1 MTESNNTQPL
11 KPFKILVVGDNC
23 IDTYYYGTVDRIS
36 PEAPVPIFKPTRQ
49 EEKAGMGA
57 NVARNLQAFN
67 CNVTFVYDEYNV
79 CNKKRFICERSKQH
93 LLRVDSDRTARE
105 LTIEEDLREFDAIVI
120 SDYDKGA
127 ISEELILDL
136 QERFRRPIFLD
147 TKKTEL
153 ALFNKCIVKINAL
166 EYSKLTSKCDK
177 LIITRGGEG
186 AEYKGKL
193 WRSPKV
199 EVADVCGAGDTFLA
213 ALCWAYLS
221 TDNLNIA
228 INFANACASI
238 AVQHTGAYV
247 LNEDDLKSLIPP
259 PV

>member
-1 MTESNNTQPL
+1 MTELNNTQLL
-11 KPFKILVVGDNC
+11 KPFKILVVGDSC
-23 IDTYYYGTVDRIS
+23 VDTYYYGTVDRIS

-67 CNVTFVYDEYNV
+67 CNVMFVYDELNV

-93 LLRVDSDRTARE
+93 LLRVDSDSTARAIS
-105 LTIEEDLREFDAIVI
+105 IEGDLKEFDAVVI
-120 SDYDKGA
+120 SDYNKGA
-127 ISEELILDL
+127 ITDELILDL
-136 QERFRRPIFLD
+136 QERFKRPIFLD
-147 TKKTEL
+147 TKKTDL
-153 ALFNKCIVKINAL
+153 AKFNKCIVKINAL

-177 LIITRGGEG
+177 LIVTRGGEG
-186 AEYKGKL
+186 AEYNGKL
-193 WRSPKV
+193 WKTPAV
-199 EVADVCGAGDTFLA
+199 EVVDVCGAGDTFLA

-221 TDNLNIA
+221 SDNLNLA

-247 LNEDDLKSLIPP
+247 LNENDFKSLIIP

>member
-1 MTESNNTQPL
+1 MTELNNTQLL
-11 KPFKILVVGDNC
+11 KPFKILVIGDSC
-23 IDTYYYGTVDRIS
+23 VDTYYYGTVDRIS

-57 NVARNLQAFN
+57 YVARNLQAFN
-67 CNVTFVYDEYNV
+67 CNVMFVYDELNV
-79 CNKKRFICERSKQH
+79 SNKKRFICERSKQH
-93 LLRVDSDRTARE
+93 LLRVDSDSIARE
-105 LTIEEDLREFDAIVI
+105 LSIVGDLREFDAIVI
-120 SDYDKGA
+120 SDYNKG
-127 ISEELILDL
+127 SVTDELILDI
-136 QERFRRPIFLD
+136 QERFKRPIFLD
-147 TKKTEL
+147 TKKTNL
-153 ALFNKCIVKINAL
+153 AKFNKCIVKINAL

-177 LIITRGGEG
+177 LIVTRGGEG
-186 AEYKGKL
+186 AEYNGRL
-193 WRSPKV
+193 WKTPTV
-199 EVADVCGAGDTFLA
+199 EVVDVCGAGDTFLA

-221 TDNLNIA
+221 SDNLNIA